1 MAAFGN
7 AGMALVEGRARFAD
21 LVNFR
26 RGSAGSLVASAG
38 AEHVEFVR
46 DVSE

>member
-1 MAAFGN
+1 
-7 AGMALVEGRARFAD
+7 MALVEGGARLAD
-21 LVNFR
+21 FVTFR
-26 RGSAGSLVASAG
+26 SSSAGSLVASAG